1 MNIDLERR
9 PGESDMDDQLKELNN
24 GIHEHESSACVRTR
38 DSTDGE
44 LYSVDK
50 VDVNA
55 NVNMNYCVN
64 DSASAIAS
72 EGNEDVHLDPREGME
87 FESHEEAFSFYKE
100 YARREGFGVSKRN
113 SRRSR
118 ISKKFIDAK
127 FACCRYGTKQASD
140 RVSRP
145 RPTAKID
152 CKAAMHVKRKV
163 DGAWYVYSFVKEHN
177 HELSRDHAH
186 FFRCHRDTNPNK
198 DKIRTTP
205 TVGVRLNEVCPSL
218 PASFHGFQ
226 NGNCFVQ
233 GIKNDLGNGPRLALE
248 VGDAQALNEFFL
260 HMQEENPN
268 FFYALDLNRNQNLRN
283 VFWVDAKGR
292 HDYIDFSDVIS
303 FDSIYATNGY
313 KVPIAPF
320 IGVNHHGHFI
330 LFGCAILADM
340 NKSSFVWLFKTWLR
354 AMGGQVPKVIVTEQG
369 NSMNEA
375 VEEVFPNSRHCYC
388 LWDIT
393 RKIPDK
399 LTHVIKRDENFM
411 VKFNKCIYKSWTK
424 VDFER
429 RWWKMVDRFE
439 LREDCWIQSLYEDRQ
454 KWVPIYLNDTFLA
467 GMSTSQRS
475 ESINFFF
482 DRYVTKVTTLK
493 EFVEQYEVALHD
505 RCEKEAHADFES
517 RQTVLPLKSPSPYEK
532 QMSSIYTREIFKKF
546 QYEVMG
552 AHACHPVKE
561 TEDDETVSFRVTD
574 LERQQEFRVVWNGT
588 KLVVSCS
595 CLSFGLGG
603 FLCRH
608 AMIVLQFSGVF
619 SIPTSYILKRWTKD
633 AKNRHILNQI
643 SNPVESRGQRYNDL
657 CRRAIRLAEEGSL
670 SLESYNA
677 ALLVLEEGINKCV
690 AENDSLSSAGKPRLL
705 TAYGLQNIADK
716 EADSIMSLAAVSNSQ
731 VTRRKVGSKRI
742 QSGTEKTNRKRPN
755 EKINIGLDENVA
767 CVGMSETLQVM
778 GQQESRTTM
787 VDSYYGTQ
795 GSLQAMGQWGSKAPV
810 VNTNSCYATQ
820 DNLQEM
826 GQWESRAPIGSY
838 YGTQRNLLPM
848 GPPGTRPPNTDTFYA
863 TPDNLRGMRN
873 K

>member
-1 MNIDLERR
+1 MSIDLERR
-9 PGESDMDDQLKELNN
+9 PGEELNN

-72 EGNEDVHLDPREGME
+72 EGNENVHLDPREGME

-226 NGNCFVQ
+226 NDNCFVQ
-233 GIKNDLGNGPRLALE
+233 GIKNDLGNGPWLALE

-354 AMGGQVPKVIVTEQG
+354 AMGGQAPKVIVTEQG
-369 NSMNEA
+369 NSMSEA

-429 RWWKMVDRFE
+429 RWWKMVNRFE

-595 CLSFGLGG
+595 CLSFGLRG

-670 SLESYNA
+670 SLESYNV

-705 TAYGLQNIADK
+705 TAYDLQNTADK
-716 EADSIMSLAAVSNSQ
+716 EADSI
-731 VTRRKVGSKRI
+731 RRKVGSKRI
-742 QSGTEKTNRKRPN
+742 QSRTEKTNRKRPN
-755 EKINIGLDENVA
+755 EKINIGVDENVA
-767 CVGMSETLQVM
+767 SVGMSETLQVM

-838 YGTQRNLLPM
+838 YGTSGDKATKHRYILHHARQLKRNEEQVI
-848 GPPGTRPPNTDTFYA
+848 TWR
-863 TPDNLRGMRN
+863 
-873 K
+873 KI